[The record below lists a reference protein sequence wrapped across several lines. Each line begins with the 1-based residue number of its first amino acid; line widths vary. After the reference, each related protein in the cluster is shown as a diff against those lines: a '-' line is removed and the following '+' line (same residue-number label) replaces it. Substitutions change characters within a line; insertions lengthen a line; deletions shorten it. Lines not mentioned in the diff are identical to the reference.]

1 MKVFA
6 NCDDSLQKDKGLGC
20 SLMKALDV
28 PLYGRALKPRK
39 VLLQNQHGACWWAL
53 YLSTPSLEWLMPRYR
68 QWTNGINIIF
78 MFSPTNSLK
87 SSAFSGNYISP
98 LCYVSIDLLLLHGG
112 YHLLGLLKLKRCCNA
127 PEEWR
132 MQLEILNSMQ
142 TPKCP
147 LRGQDGRKEK
157 IHFSICVNTTNRE
170 RNVPLIQAP
179 TCNQATPAVS
189 VQGGSDQFWAAIHVS
204 QPAHCLCQL
213 LARQDLA
220 ALADRQTAVMLLPH
234 HQGWLE
240 LCAAA
245 TRILPSCPMLLL
257 HVTAASP
264 AQPFNKGSQLFF
276 QALGV
281 YNYFLHEVI
290 LVS

>member
-112 YHLLGLLKLKRCCNA
+112 YHLLGF
-127 PEEWR
+127 
-132 MQLEILNSMQ
+132 LNSKGVVMHQ
-142 TPKCP
+142 KNEGCS
-147 LRGQDGRKEK
+147 LKYSIVCRHQNVHWEAKMGGRKK
-157 IHFSICVNTTNRE
+157 YS
-170 RNVPLIQAP
+170 
-179 TCNQATPAVS
+179 
-189 VQGGSDQFWAAIHVS
+189 
-204 QPAHCLCQL
+204 
-213 LARQDLA
+213 
-220 ALADRQTAVMLLPH
+220 
-234 HQGWLE
+234 
-240 LCAAA
+240 
-245 TRILPSCPMLLL
+245 
-257 HVTAASP
+257 
-264 AQPFNKGSQLFF
+264 F
-276 QALGV
+276 QYV
-281 YNYFLHEVI
+281 
-290 LVS
+290 